1 LSYHSD
7 DPDNPVEADMVLRD
21 ILNVKGRQVHTA
33 GPQDTLMEAV
43 NKLVTHGI
51 GALAVLDSDSRIVG
65 IITERD
71 ILRLSATSAERFD
84 RLLVGDHMTRDL
96 VTANSAAA
104 VEEAMLVMSQRRIRH
119 LPVVEEGN
127 LVGIVSQG
135 DLVKASL
142 EHAQFET
149 RQLTNFVMGRYPA

>member
-1 LSYHSD
+1 
-7 DPDNPVEADMVLRD
+7 MILRD

-33 GPQDTLMEAV
+33 HPQEPILDAV
-43 NKLVTHGI
+43 KKLVAHGV
-51 GALAVLDSDSRIVG
+51 GALVIVDNNARIVG

-71 ILRLSATSAERFD
+71 ILRLSATSAERFG

-96 VTANSAAA
+96 VTANSAAT
-104 VEEAMLVMSQRRIRH
+104 VEDAMLVMSQRRIRH

-149 RQLTNFVMGRYPA
+149 RQLTNFVMGRYPG

>member
-1 LSYHSD
+1 
-7 DPDNPVEADMVLRD
+7 MVLRD
-21 ILNVKGRQVHTA
+21 ILNVKGRHVHSTR
-33 GPQDTLMEAV
+33 PQETILDTV
-43 NKLVTHGI
+43 KTLVSHRV
-51 GALAVLDSDSRIVG
+51 GALVVLDNDSRIVG

-71 ILRLSATSAERFD
+71 ILRLSATSADQFAQ
-84 RLLVGDHMTRDL
+84 LLVSDHMTRDL
-96 VTANSAAA
+96 VTANSAAT
-104 VEEAMLVMSQRRIRH
+104 VEDALAVMSQRRIRH

-135 DLVKASL
+135 DLVKVSL

>member
-1 LSYHSD
+1 LEIFR
-7 DPDNPVEADMVLRD
+7 NPVEARMILRD
-21 ILNVKGRQVHTA
+21 ILNVKGQHVHSA
-33 GPQDTLMEAV
+33 RPQETLREAV
-43 NKLVTHGI
+43 KKLVAHRV
-51 GALAVLDSDSRIVG
+51 GALAVLDNDSRIVG

-71 ILRLSATSAERFD
+71 ILRVSATSADRFAQ
-84 RLLVGDHMTRDL
+84 LLVGDHMTRDL
-96 VTANSAAA
+96 VTANSAATVEDALA
-104 VEEAMLVMSQRRIRH
+104 VMNQRRIRH